1 MAPWTL
7 AHQAPL
13 SIEFS
18 RLEYWSGL
26 PFPTPQHL
34 PDPGIEPVSLCT
46 SCDGRQFCYHCATWE
61 DATDVDSWTIKS
73 TTELMLSNCGAGED
87 SREPLK
93 KQGNQTSQ
101 SSRKSILNIHW
112 KHLCWSW
119 SSNILPDVKSQFI
132 GKDPDAGKDW
142 RQEKGVTEDEMVG
155 WHNWLNGHE
164 FEQTLRA
171 DGQGGLEYCSP
182 WCHRVRQDWATD
194 HHQQQLS
201 CGSTMLWTWRDYLIW
216 LNSRFLW
223 TCSFIC
229 KGKIPTIPIIIF
241 MKTPPSLG

>member
-164 FEQTLRA
+164 FEQTLGA
-171 DGQGGLEYCSP
+171 DGQGGLEYLQSMVSQSP
-182 WCHRVRQDWATD
+182 TR
-194 HHQQQLS
+194 LS
-201 CGSTMLWTWRDYLIW
+201 NWPLPTTTELWLYDVVNLKRLFNLVELQVPLDL
-216 LNSRFLW
+216 FLH
-223 TCSFIC
+223 
-229 KGKIPTIPIIIF
+229 
-241 MKTPPSLG
+241 L